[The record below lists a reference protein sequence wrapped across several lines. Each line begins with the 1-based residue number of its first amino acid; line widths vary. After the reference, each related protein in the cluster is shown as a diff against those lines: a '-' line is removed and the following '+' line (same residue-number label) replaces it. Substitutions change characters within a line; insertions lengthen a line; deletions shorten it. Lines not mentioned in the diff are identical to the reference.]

1 MKTDKIKAAI
11 SAAIRAGAR
20 EASDEH
26 LGNANIH
33 RPDERELL
41 KGVMQ
46 AMTEYTRG
54 LLEQAN
60 NALEKAMIICDAV
73 PSKAHQ
79 SGVNEPLKHIGR
91 LVNNG
96 DDCFFYYRDIREA
109 QKAVKEALN
118 YDDDDREPTREE
130 IVAYYE
136 DLIKT
141 IEHYAFTSASN
152 GHHMTQIT
160 RAVAQH
166 NSGFDRL
173 LHKNPLGTPRGKA
186 VADIVRSAE
195 AIDAACFR
203 FWVSEAA
210 RNPSNMAKLIMHC
223 TTEQEYR
230 DAIMPLVM
238 GAQSVIQKAQAS

>member
-1 MKTDKIKAAI
+1 MNTDKLKAAIKAAI
-11 SAAIRAGAR
+11 TAGAR

-46 AMTEYTRG
+46 AMTEYTRE
-54 LLEQAN
+54 LLEGAN

-73 PSKAHQ
+73 PSKAHEN
-79 SGVNEPLKHIGR
+79 GVNEPLKHIGR

-109 QKAVKEALN
+109 QKRIKEALN
-118 YDDDDREPTREE
+118 YDDDDRRQTTEE
-130 IVAYYE
+130 VAAYYE

-141 IEHYAFTSASN
+141 IQHYCFTSASN
-152 GHHMTQIT
+152 GYHMTQIT

-173 LHKNPLGTPRGKA
+173 THKNPLRTVGKGVSD
-186 VADIVRSAE
+186 VATQESK
-195 AIDAACFR
+195 DAACFR

-230 DAIMPLVM
+230 DVILPVVL
-238 GAQSVIQKAQAS
+238 GAQAVIEKASVK